1 MSISAEKL
9 EPLLGKLAISRDKP
23 KIPIFHGRQSKDKD
37 IKFSDWHYIVSKHQ
51 I

>member
-9 EPLLGKLAISRDKP
+9 EQLLGKLAISRDKP

-37 IKFSDWHYIVSKHQ
+37 IKFSD
-51 I
+51 